1 MLQTTRR
8 KLKKWGI
15 RLFWFA
21 VAAVVVW
28 VNYNRFYH
36 NNFAN
41 YEKAVDY
48 GRVREDKEVIRPVI
62 AAVFYRTEQT
72 KSKTLSAYLS
82 RWKVNNLKNP
92 KILIVPKIV
101 TGGNLME
108 ILKLYHDIKQAATFK
123 SIIFI
128 GNPDAHKHLLEH
140 NFGAKVHLPK
150 LSDNDAFPEQ
160 KIDEF
165 LQQEGNLVVFGAD
178 FYGDDKD
185 NFLIDEAVY
194 LAQKHAY
201 KVRVFDE
208 VDTQLAQALEDNY
221 ASWFES
227 GNEVNELQRQKKN
240 LQEYVNH
247 YGSDILQYFTMNLDV
262 AADKGAIWPD
272 KTPETYRLF
281 DRGTVYIRFFGN
293 GNKEVFSRAKIGKNK
308 GIIVAIVELARKAV
322 AKKIQPIS
330 AYKIYL
336 LTELEKIEK
345 DINLPLINYLE
356 TDDGVYVQYKRRSAL
371 MTADERPDE
380 EAALMAAIR
389 NRIKLP
395 DEVDDAQ
402 LEFYRFK
409 TVEMEHEN

>member
-1 MLQTTRR
+1 
-8 KLKKWGI
+8 
-15 RLFWFA
+15 
-21 VAAVVVW
+21 
-28 VNYNRFYH
+28 
-36 NNFAN
+36 
-41 YEKAVDY
+41 
-48 GRVREDKEVIRPVI
+48 
-62 AAVFYRTEQT
+62 
-72 KSKTLSAYLS
+72 
-82 RWKVNNLKNP
+82 
-92 KILIVPKIV
+92 
-101 TGGNLME
+101 
-108 ILKLYHDIKQAATFK
+108 
-123 SIIFI
+123 
-128 GNPDAHKHLLEH
+128 
-140 NFGAKVHLPK
+140 
-150 LSDNDAFPEQ
+150 
-160 KIDEF
+160 
-165 LQQEGNLVVFGAD
+165 
-178 FYGDDKD
+178 
-185 NFLIDEAVY
+185 
-194 LAQKHAY
+194 
-201 KVRVFDE
+201 
-208 VDTQLAQALEDNY
+208 
-221 ASWFES
+221 
-227 GNEVNELQRQKKN
+227 
-240 LQEYVNH
+240 
-247 YGSDILQYFTMNLDV
+247 MNLDV
-262 AADKGAIWPD
+262 AADKEAIWPD

-345 DINLPLINYLE
+345 DINSPLINYLE